1 MKIDT
6 NKILLASGCSFTDP
20 NRNMYMDKPIPVPT
34 MWCANLAKW
43 YDMKLANL
51 GIAGSGNSFI
61 AQRINEYIVE
71 NHKKIGLVCVLWS
84 GWERISFY
92 NHNGFTVFP
101 LIYTPI
107 IPQNTDKSAH
117 KKQICL
123 KFMSL
128 LDQFPANQTTI
139 IEDDMVKHNIMAF
152 NSVETLCKLHNIPYI
167 FMQGTSHHLDC
178 YKHLDKFS
186 DNIYDILETILANDH
201 LIDESKFIGWPP
213 DRRLGGFDY
222 KILREKYTEKE
233 DEWHLVPG
241 FDNHPNDIGHEYI
254 AKYMKKG
261 IDEIHE
267 TIVDKN

>member
-6 NKILLASGCSFTDP
+6 NKILLASGCSYTEP
-20 NRNMYMDKPIPVPT
+20 NRNMYMDKPIPAVT
-34 MWCANLAKW
+34 LWCDRLSQQ
-43 YDMKLANL
+43 YDMKLVNL
-51 GIAGSGNSFI
+51 AMGGTGNSFI

-92 NHNGFTVFP
+92 NHNGFNVLP
-101 LIYTPI
+101 LVYNHI
-107 IPQNTDKSAH
+107 ISKNTGKAALVYY
-117 KKQICL
+117 KKHISL
-123 KFMSL
+123 KYMDL
-128 LDQFPANQTTI
+128 IDQFPVKSNTN
-139 IEDDMVKHNIMAF
+139 IEEDMVKHNIMAF

-186 DNIYDILETILANDH
+186 EDYSEILEAILANEH

-213 DRRLGGFDY
+213 DKRLGGFDY
-222 KILREKYTEKE
+222 RILRKKYTTNEN
-233 DEWHLVPG
+233 EWHLVPE

-254 AKYMKKG
+254 AKYFYNG
-261 IDEIHE
+261 IKERYE
-267 TIVDKN
+267 N